1 MRVAL
6 YIRRSTNERLQAD
19 SLKVQEQI
27 LRTYAREHKM
37 EVVETFTDS
46 ASGTSTKHRTAFLRM
61 VERITHGAPFNAVLV
76 RDVSRF
82 GRFFDV
88 DEGAFFEVLFLGHG
102 VRTVYCEEV
111 FTSDTSPMASLLKS
125 VRRVMAS
132 EYSRDRSRLV
142 RYAQSRATRLG
153 FMAGGPPP
161 YGMRRAMVTPGGR
174 HVQFLD
180 RGEWKALANHRT
192 RLVAGAPEAVAT
204 IRRIFD
210 LYDRDGLGSTTIART
225 LNEAGIRTPCGS
237 HWYDNS
243 VLLVLSN
250 SRYAGLGS
258 YRPTWKGISDPL
270 SVEQLVD
277 LTVRDAAG
285 HEAIIDIEQFRR
297 VEARLNS
304 LTSRR
309 SSETLAV
316 EARIAFE
323 QHGCVEPA
331 MLDYLPLHCSWQT
344 YKGRFPYG
352 VDGALMRAYAREIA
366 DRTTQLVALLQET
379 IEMTEREGV
388 WIADAT
394 IRIHIQAAFPHRR
407 RTGLCWRV
415 HPPLI
420 ECDVVLCCCLDGSNA
435 DRNDLF
441 LVRSDQ
447 LAHRAHG
454 LYLRRDGSKRAAVFR
469 VTTEALAAR
478 VAHLRYTSVASE
490 VGLLQAARAQ
500 ALVNFSALSR
510 ALGWPRHVVR
520 AMYRKLLTRGEWFP
534 PLKYGAG
541 RVVNIVCARCG
552 KSRLSRPK
560 PALALRSGL
569 CFTCATTRPKHL
581 IKIRCPRCGREA
593 ERFPSEVLRLS
604 SGAQTVCRMCLARA
618 GIKKPP
624 CATATTDNA
633 PR

>member
-27 LRTYAREHKM
+27 LRTYAREHEM

-88 DEGAFFEVLFLGHG
+88 DEAAFFEVLFLGHG

-192 RLVAGAPEAVAT
+192 RLVAGAPDAVAT
-204 IRRIFD
+204 IRRVFD
-210 LYDRDGLGSTTIART
+210 LYDRDGLRTPAIARA
-225 LNEAGIRTPCGS
+225 LNEAGIRTPTGS
-237 HWYDNS
+237 HWYDSS
-243 VLLVLSN
+243 VYLVLSN
-250 SRYAGLGS
+250 SRYAGFGS

-270 SVEQLVD
+270 SVEQVAE
-277 LTVRDAAG
+277 LTVRDAVG
-285 HEAIIDIEQFRR
+285 PEAIIGLEQFRR
-297 VEARLNS
+297 VEARQNR

-309 SSETLAV
+309 SNETLAID
-316 EARIAFE
+316 ARIAFE

-331 MLDYLPLHCSWQT
+331 MLESLALHCSWGT
-344 YKGRFPYG
+344 YTKRFPCG

-379 IEMTEREGV
+379 IDVTEREGV

-394 IRIHIQAAFPHRR
+394 IRIHIQAVFPHRR

-415 HPPLI
+415 HPPSI
-420 ECDVVLCCCLDGSNA
+420 ECDVVLCWGVDGSHT
-435 DRNDLF
+435 DRSELF

-447 LAHRAHG
+447 LAGRAHG
-454 LYLRRDGSKRAAVFR
+454 LYLRRDGSKRATPFR
-469 VTTEALAAR
+469 VTPEALAAR
-478 VAHLRYTSVASE
+478 VAHPRYTSGVASE
-490 VGLLQAARAQ
+490 VRLLQAAREQ
-500 ALVNFSALSR
+500 PLVNFSAIAR
-510 ALGWPRHVVR
+510 ALDWPSHVVR
-520 AMYRKLLTRGEWFP
+520 AMYRNLLARGEWFP
-534 PLKYGAG
+534 PLNYRAG
-541 RVVNIVCARCG
+541 RVVEIVCSRCG

-560 PALALRSGL
+560 VALALRSGL

-593 ERFPSEVLRLS
+593 ERLPSAVRRLS
-604 SGAQTVCRMCLARA
+604 SGAQTVCRMCLAKA
-618 GIKKPP
+618 GIRKRHVGS
-624 CATATTDNA
+624 ATATI
-633 PR
+633 R